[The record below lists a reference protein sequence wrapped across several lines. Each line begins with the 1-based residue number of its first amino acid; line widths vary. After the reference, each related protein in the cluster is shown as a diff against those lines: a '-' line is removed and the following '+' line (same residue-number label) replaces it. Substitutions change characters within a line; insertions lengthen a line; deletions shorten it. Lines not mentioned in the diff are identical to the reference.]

1 MQPVFWLDEP
11 HVHRVRLGEVHRFRG
26 FALALEGDPIDTMT
40 AGDVEVT
47 VNVPSPD
54 VAAFVNRARAQKCR
68 FDFEMRIDGPF
79 EFRANGETLFRY
91 TVPDSAVSHSRISD
105 LPMPPPEVITVTQG
119 GGDVDSYRDSI
130 LSGLT
135 TMKSMLHFD
144 PRAILD
150 IGCGTGRMLVGW
162 WGEDQNRRLAGVDI
176 NPDLI
181 RWDRENLPRVADWQ
195 VCGMEPP
202 LAFPDGSF
210 DLIQLVSVFT
220 HLTLPRQRAWVE
232 EIRRLLR
239 PDGAAVVTLHG
250 EIYAALLLDDTL
262 RQQFE
267 LDGHVSVARGAEGA
281 NAFGSFHTPR
291 FARELFHDFE
301 VAFYERGPR
310 DRFPIASL
318 QDVYVLRKR

>member
-11 HVHRVRLGEVHRFRG
+11 HYHRVRPGEVHRFRG
-26 FALALEGDPIDTMT
+26 FALAVEGDAIDTLT
-40 AGDVEVT
+40 AGSHEVV
-47 VNVPSPD
+47 VNVQSPD
-54 VAAFVNRARAQKCR
+54 GAAFVNHPRAQTCR

-79 EFRANGETLFRY
+79 QFRANGETLFFY
-91 TVPDSAVSHSRISD
+91 TMPQQSLPDIDAI
-105 LPMPPPEVITVTQG
+105 PTPPAEIITVTQG
-119 GGDVDSYRDSI
+119 GGDIESYRDSI

-135 TMKSMLHFD
+135 TMKTLLDHD
-144 PRAILD
+144 PRDILD
-150 IGCGTGRMLVGW
+150 IGCGTGRLLIGW
-162 WGEDQNRRLAGVDI
+162 WAEDQGRRLAGADI

-181 RWDRENLPRVADWQ
+181 RWDRENLPRVANWQ
-195 VCGMEPP
+195 VCGLEPP
-202 LAFPDGSF
+202 LPLPDASF

-239 PDGAAVVTLHG
+239 PGGTAIITLHG

-267 LDGHVSVARGAEGA
+267 LDGHVSVARGAEGE

-291 FARELFHDFE
+291 FARELFYDFE

-310 DRFPIASL
+310 DVFPIASL